1 MPDRKKPKKSP
12 ASPLLKGLYI
22 AAVIVSALIVLTY
35 LRFKAFIKPP
45 PMAEPPSLCL
55 YKWRVPVRSEKTKR

>member
-35 LRFKAFIKPP
+35 LRFKVFIKP
-45 PMAEPPSLCL
+45 PMAEPPSL
-55 YKWRVPVRSEKTKR
+55 

>member
-1 MPDRKKPKKSP
+1 MPDRKKPKKPP

-35 LRFKAFIKPP
+35 LWFKVFIR
-45 PMAEPPSLCL
+45 PPSLCL